1 MSQRGSVTLGAIAE
15 LTKMMMA
22 PLIRAV
28 VISCFASIAPAQFV
42 HSAGA
47 LRVMGPHTTSRATLP
62 VMSQLNFETLMNSF
76 MGMIRDG
83 KRSYSVA
90 EVNEY
95 CRDDDSSGCD
105 IDMIEALKARAG
117 KSGTKAPKYRWSP
130 EIDDAVFKAD

>member
-1 MSQRGSVTLGAIAE
+1 
-15 LTKMMMA
+15 MMA
-22 PLIRAV
+22 SLIRAV
-28 VISCFASIAPAQFV
+28 VISCVATIAPAQFV

-47 LRVMGPHTTSRATLP
+47 LRVMGPHTSRAALP

-83 KRSYSVA
+83 KSLPVSYSVA

-105 IDMIEALKARAG
+105 IDMLDALKARGAG
-117 KSGTKAPKYRWSP
+117 KSGTKAPKYHWSP
-130 EIDDAVFKAD
+130 EIDAAVFKAD

>member
-1 MSQRGSVTLGAIAE
+1 
-15 LTKMMMA
+15 MMA

-83 KRSYSVA
+83 KSLPVSYSVA

-105 IDMIEALKARAG
+105 IDMLEALKARGAG

>member
-1 MSQRGSVTLGAIAE
+1 
-15 LTKMMMA
+15 MMA
-22 PLIRAV
+22 SLIRAV
-28 VISCFASIAPAQFV
+28 VISCVASIAPAQFV

-47 LRVMGPHTTSRATLP
+47 LRVMSPHTSRAALP

>member
-1 MSQRGSVTLGAIAE
+1 
-15 LTKMMMA
+15 MMA
-22 PLIRAV
+22 SLIRTV
-28 VISCFASIAPAQFV
+28 VISCVASIAPAQFV

-47 LRVMGPHTTSRATLP
+47 LRVVGPHTSRAALP
-62 VMSQLNFETLMNSF
+62 VMSQLNFQTLMNSF

-105 IDMIEALKARAG
+105 IDMLEALKARGAG

-130 EIDDAVFKAD
+130 EIDAAVFKAD

>member
-1 MSQRGSVTLGAIAE
+1 
-15 LTKMMMA
+15 MMA
-22 PLIRAV
+22 SLIRAV
-28 VISCFASIAPAQFV
+28 VISCVASIAPAQFV

-47 LRVMGPHTTSRATLP
+47 LRVMGPHTSRAALP

-83 KRSYSVA
+83 KSLPVSYSVA

-105 IDMIEALKARAG
+105 IDMLDALKARGAG

-130 EIDDAVFKAD
+130 EIDAAVFKAD